1 MALTESPLQP
11 AAQYDV
17 IVAGGGSAGVAAAV
31 GAAQTGARVLLVEGY
46 GFLGGAATHSLVLAW
61 CGFYPQR
68 PAPRPAPIVGGVAH
82 DILGNLAQMRVDV
95 EPYHSHTGNWNIR
108 LNPEAT
114 KIALDSVAHRPGLDV
129 AHHTRVVGVE
139 RSASMIEAL
148 RLADPR
154 GIRDVAARAFV
165 DATGDAALAFLAG
178 ATPCPLHTGAGG
190 RQPASYPV
198 RLTGISAGTAL
209 EREARRKAV
218 ERVERRLGRAELR
231 ADGGFMTALPGTD
244 DVWWLAV
251 EVETNGLDGEDLA
264 AAERD
269 GRALV
274 WRGVEALRAHCPGFQ
289 HANVAATGPN
299 IGIRETRHAATRDPM
314 REEELAAATK
324 RKDGIALAGWPMEI
338 HHGPGNVEYRRIAGD
353 GAAHVPLGAL
363 QSADFANLWFG
374 GRTIGADPA
383 AYASV
388 RVMGTAFATGHA
400 AGIAAALGSAHA
412 DGVRAELLRQ
422 GAIL

>member
-1 MALTESPLQP
+1 MALIRPP
-11 AAQYDV
+11 ARYDV
-17 IVAGGGSAGVAAAV
+17 VVAGGGSAGVAAAV
-31 GAAQTGARVLLVEGY
+31 GAARTGARVLLVEGY

-68 PAPRPAPIVGGVAH
+68 PAPRPAPIVGGIAT
-82 DILGNLAQMRVDV
+82 DILAGLARLGIDV
-95 EPYHSHTGNWNIR
+95 APYHSHTGNWNIR

-114 KIALDSVAHRPGLDV
+114 KIALDEVVQADGLDV
-129 AHHTRVVGVE
+129 ACHTRVVGVQVSD
-139 RSASMIEAL
+139 RMITGV
-148 RLADPR
+148 RLADPAGLR
-154 GIRDVAARAFV
+154 EVSARAFV

-178 ATPCPLHTGAGG
+178 ASPCPHHARSHG

-198 RLTGISAGTAL
+198 RISGVAAGTPL
-209 EREARRKAV
+209 DRDARRAAMAG
-218 ERVERRLGRAELR
+218 VERRIGRAELR

-251 EVETNGLDGEDLA
+251 EVDTDGLDGVDLA

-274 WRGVEALRAHCPGFQ
+274 WRGVEALRAACPGFGR
-289 HANVAATGPN
+289 ANIGATGPN
-299 IGIRETRHAATRDPM
+299 IGIRETRHAATRDPV
-314 REEELAAATK
+314 REGDLAQARK
-324 RKDGIALAGWPMEI
+324 RDDGIALAGWPMEI
-338 HHGPGNVEYRRIAGD
+338 HHGPGRVEYRPIAGD

-363 QSADFANLWFG
+363 RSADFENLWFG
-374 GRTIGADPA
+374 GRAIGADPA

-400 AGIAAALGSAHA
+400 AGIAASLGGDDTA
-412 DGVRAELLRQ
+412 GVRRELIRQ
-422 GAIL
+422 NAIL

>member
-1 MALTESPLQP
+1 MALTGSVPH
-11 AAQYDV
+11 YDV

-31 GAAQTGARVLLVEGY
+31 GAARTGARVLLVEGY

-68 PAPRPAPIVGGVAH
+68 PAPRPAPIVGGVAN
-82 DILGNLAQMRVDV
+82 DILAALVRLGIDV

-114 KIALDSVAHRPGLDV
+114 KIALDEVARVDGLDIRY
-129 AHHTRVVGVE
+129 HTRVVGVE
-139 RSASMIEAL
+139 TAGRMIAAL
-148 RLADPR
+148 RLADP
-154 GIRDVAARAFV
+154 GGVQTVSARSFV
-165 DATGDAALAFLAG
+165 DTTGDAALAFLAG
-178 ATPCPLHTGAGG
+178 ASPCPLHMSSHA

-198 RLTGISAGTAL
+198 RISGVAAGVPLDRDSRRSAL
-209 EREARRKAV
+209 ASI
-218 ERVERRLGRAELR
+218 ERRLGRAELR

-244 DVWWLAV
+244 DVWWLAA
-251 EVETNGLDGEDLA
+251 EVETDGLNGDDLA

-274 WRGVEALRAHCPGFQ
+274 WRGVEALRRLCPGFER
-289 HANVAATGPN
+289 ANVASTGPN
-299 IGIRETRHAATRDPM
+299 IGIRETRHAATRDPV
-314 REEELAAATK
+314 READVAQAV
-324 RKDGIALAGWPMEI
+324 RRADGIALAGWPMEI
-338 HHGPGNVEYRRIAGD
+338 HHGPGRVEYRPIAGD

-363 QSADFANLWFG
+363 HAADFDNLWFG

-400 AGIAAALGSAHA
+400 AGIAAALGDDVS
-412 DGVRAELLRQ
+412 VIRRELARQ
-422 GAIL
+422 NAIF